1 MNHSLCPSFGAE
13 IAPSQTFGG
22 VIRPRIRRASRL
34 VEREISA
41 TNPVP
46 VLLFALQL
54 GVGAVAATAAVGTML
69 ALFAWS
75 GAGL

>member
-1 MNHSLCPSFGAE
+1 MNDSLCPSFGAE
-13 IAPSQTFGG
+13 IAVPAETFGG
-22 VIRPRIRRASRL
+22 VIRPRVRRASRL

-41 TNPVP
+41 TNPV
-46 VLLFALQL
+46 LMFALQL
-54 GVGAVAATAAVGTML
+54 SVGAVAAAGTIL

>member
-13 IAPSQTFGG
+13 IAIPSKTFGG
-22 VIRPRIRRASRL
+22 VIRPRVRRASRL

-41 TNPVP
+41 TNPV
-46 VLLFALQL
+46 LMFALQL
-54 GVGAVAATAAVGTML
+54 SVGAAAVGTML

-75 GAGL
+75 GAG

>member
-1 MNHSLCPSFGAE
+1 MNHSLHPSFGAK
-13 IAPSQTFGG
+13 IPIPSETFGG
-22 VIRPRIRRASRL
+22 VIRPRVRRAARL

-41 TNPVP
+41 TNPV
-46 VLLFALQL
+46 LIFALQL
-54 GVGAVAATAAVGTML
+54 SVGAAAAVGTIL

>member
-13 IAPSQTFGG
+13 IAVPSQTFGG
-22 VIRPRIRRASRL
+22 VIRPRVRRASRL

-41 TNPVP
+41 TNPA
-46 VLLFALQL
+46 LMFALQSS
-54 GVGAVAATAAVGTML
+54 VGAAAVGTML

-75 GAGL
+75 GAG

>member
-13 IAPSQTFGG
+13 IAIPSKTFGG
-22 VIRPRIRRASRL
+22 VIRPRVRRASRL

-41 TNPVP
+41 TNPV
-46 VLLFALQL
+46 LMFALQL
-54 GVGAVAATAAVGTML
+54 SVGAAAVGTML